1 MTHAHVLLRLSAYLE
16 ADLSPAEE
24 ASLEAHLAEC
34 AGCAA
39 ELRALR
45 RAIELLH
52 ALPAPEAPK
61 GLGDTVIQRLRSG
74 EGRPTPWG
82 WPFFQLFG
90 GESWLGGFAPVAAAL
105 GVGAVAWLLTPDM
118 LPPTVRTVREAA
130 ATPRFEAPAPARAS
144 VAAST
149 LTLTAGEKAG
159 TAAPPASRPGS
170 LPTMQVCLEQARVG
184 GGGSDGCAGWY
195 AWFVAK
201 ALEDAGGFADEVDR
215 LPPKARGP
223 WLGRLSEFAQ
233 RSGSA
238 HLVGAQLRSS
248 RDPGAVRIARR
259 FERGGGPIRAA
270 AWQGR

>member
-16 ADLSPAEE
+16 ADLAPAEE

-52 ALPAPEAPK
+52 ALPAPEAPM
-61 GLGDTVIQRLRSG
+61 GIGDAVIERLRSG
-74 EGRPTPWG
+74 EGRPTRWG
-82 WPFFQLFG
+82 WPLFQLFG
-90 GESWLGGFAPVAAAL
+90 GESWLGGLAPVAAAL
-105 GVGAVAWLLTPDM
+105 GVGAVAWLLTPDV
-118 LPPTVRTVREAA
+118 LAPVVRTREAA
-130 ATPRFEAPAPARAS
+130 ATPRFESAAPARGSATAS
-144 VAAST
+144 G

-159 TAAPPASRPGS
+159 DAAPDRGRAGS
-170 LPTMQVCLEQARVG
+170 LPNIQVCLEQARLG
-184 GGGSDGCAGWY
+184 GGGSGTCAPWY

-223 WLGRLSEFAQ
+223 WLRRLSEFAQ
-233 RSGSA
+233 RSGST
-238 HLVGAQLRSS
+238 HLVVDGLRGS

-259 FERGGGPIRAA
+259 FERGGGPIRTAS
-270 AWQGR
+270 WQGR